1 MVAGV
6 LAGRFVDWFAE
17 EEKMTAF
24 IVIFIIVTLL
34 GFIGHLIINRG
45 TPRHA
50 GTGAP
55 AGRADSG

>member
-1 MVAGV
+1 
-6 LAGRFVDWFAE
+6 
-17 EEKMTAF
+17 MTAF
-24 IVIFIIVTLL
+24 IVIFIIGTLL

-45 TPRHA
+45 TPRYA